1 MAEKAK
7 TGGSSTARSQ
17 KLRLKSDRALNVF
30 LEILDKISRLTN
42 LKNTLDEVLQILKK
56 VCECRHLAIR
66 LIDSDGHIPIFAHLG
81 LSDQFLK
88 SEHWL
93 TLDDCLCG
101 HVARGRVD
109 NSIPYFT
116 DHGSFYSNSLKDF
129 LKDAARNKVGVPNDR
144 LRGFCSSHG
153 YESVAIIPIKFKDEI
168 IAELYMS
175 DEKHCVFPA
184 ETVAFME
191 MVSHQIGISIKN
203 SQLFTQL
210 EESKKKLSE
219 LFHTAPT
226 GIIELD
232 ARGDVL
238 LGNTFGAKLLGYASS
253 AELMKSGL
261 NMKDLRLET
270 EDWKSLMDL
279 LDSGETAD
287 NQILS
292 MEVKGEILSLEF
304 SLTAVRDGKGSV
316 TGYRGT
322 FRDITD
328 SLRLKEAQLEKALTE
343 SLKNRYHRETMVLKD
358 ELKSQYPFEEMIG
371 TSLPMQALKKAILQV
386 AATDTTVLIRGET
399 GTGKELVARYIHEL
413 SLRKDRIL
421 VKVNCA
427 ALSEGLITSELFG
440 HEKGAFTGAI
450 QRRTGRF
457 EYADN
462 ATIFLDEIGDL
473 PLETQAMLLRVLQDG
488 EFERVGSSK
497 TLKVN
502 VRLIAATNRDLSE
515 LVKAKTFREDLY
527 FRLNVFPI
535 EVPPLK
541 ERKKDLPLLI
551 AYFLE
556 IFGKKLGKRIEG
568 INDKTMQYL
577 VNYNWPG
584 NIRELQNIIEHS
596 LIISKGERLE
606 IPEGYFGKVS
616 RLIQPDRLKTLEDF
630 ERDYIKEVLSRT
642 NGVIYGEK
650 GAARILGLKP
660 TTLQSRLKKLG
671 MEKDQ
676 T

>member
-1 MAEKAK
+1 MAEKAR
-7 TGGSSTARSQ
+7 TSGSSTSSSPP
-17 KLRLKSDRALNVF
+17 LSLNSDQALNVF
-30 LEILDKISRLTN
+30 SEILGKISRLTD
-42 LKNTLDEVLQILKK
+42 LKTTLDEVLRILNKI
-56 VCECRHLAIR
+56 CECRHLAIR
-66 LIDSDGHIPIFAHLG
+66 LIDSEGRIPIFAQMG
-81 LSDQFLK
+81 LSDQFLQ
-88 SEHWL
+88 SEHWV

-109 NSIPYFT
+109 KSLPNFT
-116 DHGSFYSNSLKDF
+116 EHGSFYSNSLKDF
-129 LKDAARNKVGVPNDR
+129 MGLAAQNKVGVPKDR
-144 LRGFCSSHG
+144 LRGFCSDHG

-175 DEKHCVFPA
+175 DEKSGAFPA
-184 ETVAFME
+184 ETVVFME
-191 MVSHQIGISIKN
+191 KVSHQIGISIKN

-210 EESKKKLSE
+210 EESQKRLSE
-219 LFHTAPT
+219 LLNTAPT

-232 ARGDVL
+232 SRGDVL
-238 LGNTFGAKLLGYASS
+238 LVNAFGARLLGLPSS
-253 AELMKSGL
+253 AELMKPGL
-261 NMKDLRLET
+261 NIKDLRLET
-270 EDWKSLMDL
+270 EDWKRLMESV
-279 LDSGETAD
+279 DSGETVD

-292 MEVKGEILSLEF
+292 LKVKGETLYLEF
-304 SLTAVRDGKGSV
+304 SLTSVRDAKDLV

-328 SLRLKEAQLEKALTE
+328 SVRLKEERREKAHTE
-343 SLKNRYHRETMVLKD
+343 SLKNRYYRETMVLKD
-358 ELKSQYPFEEMIG
+358 ELKSQYPFDELIG
-371 TSLPMQALKKAILQV
+371 TSPPMQAMKKVILQV
-386 AATDTTVLIRGET
+386 ASTDTTVLIRGET

-450 QRRTGRF
+450 QKRTGRF

-502 VRLIAATNRDLSE
+502 VRLIAATNRDLTE

-535 EVPPLK
+535 EVPPLR
-541 ERKKDLPLLI
+541 ERKEDLPLLM

-556 IFGKKLGKRIEG
+556 IFGKKLGKKVEEIS
-568 INDKTMQYL
+568 DKMMQYL
-577 VNYNWPG
+577 VNYDWPG

-596 LIISKGERLE
+596 LIVSKGERLE
-606 IPEGYFGKVS
+606 ISDGYFGKAG
-616 RLIQPDRLKTLEDF
+616 RPIQPGRLKTLEDY
-630 ERDYIKEVLSRT
+630 ERDYLKEVLART
-642 NGVIYGEK
+642 KGVIYGEN
-650 GAARILGLKP
+650 GAAKILGLKP
-660 TTLQSRLKKLG
+660 TTLQSRMKKLG
-671 MEKDQ
+671 MVREKA
-676 T
+676 